1 MYRNFNTFF
10 DSNSGDNP
18 LTYQRLFWFFGY
30 PEVHILILPS
40 FDIVSQNSLYLT
52 GSKEAFGSLG
62 MIYAILRIALIGSVV

>member
-1 MYRNFNTFF
+1 MTLPVSAGPMLLMDCN
-10 DSNSGDNP
+10 
-18 LTYQRLFWFFGY
+18 LFWFFGY